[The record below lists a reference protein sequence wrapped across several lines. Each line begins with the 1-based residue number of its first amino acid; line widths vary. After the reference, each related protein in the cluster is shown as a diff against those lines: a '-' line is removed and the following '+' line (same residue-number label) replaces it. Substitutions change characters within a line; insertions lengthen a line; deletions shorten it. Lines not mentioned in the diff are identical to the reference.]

1 MSDTQTQN
9 NQVNASEPEKS
20 EQRYLR
26 FKLPYRIEHWIFI
39 TSFSILAVTGLVQKF
54 ANASISELIVGT
66 LGGIENTRL
75 IHHYAATI
83 TMFVA
88 IYHIGALIYRT
99 YVLRYRLSMLP
110 WIEDVRAAIGWL
122 GYNFGLKK
130 THPQEGRYTF
140 GEKFEYWAVV
150 WGTMVM
156 AITGYMM
163 WNPISTTR
171 FLPGEFIPAAKTA
184 HGWEAILAVLAII
197 VWHFYNVLIR
207 FFNKSMFIGYI
218 GEEEMVEDHPLELAD
233 MKAGLANVPIDPK
246 EKARRK
252 RIFWPVYLVVASIM
266 LTGVYFFISYEE
278 TAIATVPPAEDVAVF
293 VPLTP
298 TPLPTPLPTPTPLP
312 AGALITWEDGIA
324 DLFEQK
330 CVSCHNSSSA
340 QGGLDLSSYE
350 SALTGGDSGPGIVP
364 GDPDASQIVIV
375 QAGGVHPGQVTDDEL
390 ETITSW
396 ITNGAPE
403 N

>member
-1 MSDTQTQN
+1 MPDTQTQN
-9 NQVNASEPEKS
+9 YQVNNGEPEKN
-20 EQRYLR
+20 EARYLR

-54 ANASISELIVGT
+54 SEAGISELIVQG

-88 IYHIGALIYRT
+88 IYHIGALAYRL
-99 YVLRYRLSMLP
+99 YVLRYRWSMLP

-130 THPQEGRYTF
+130 SPPQEGRYTF

-171 FLPGEFIPAAKTA
+171 FLPGEFIPAAKAA

-197 VWHFYNVLIR
+197 VWHFYNVFIR
-207 FFNKSMFIGYI
+207 FFNKSMYIGYLD
-218 GEEEMVEDHPLELAD
+218 EEEMVEDHPLELAD
-233 MKAGLANVPIDPK
+233 IKAGLANLPIDPK
-246 EKARRK
+246 DRARRQ
-252 RIFWPVYLVVASIM
+252 RIFWPVFIVVASIM
-266 LTGVYFFISYEE
+266 LAGIYFFISYEE
-278 TAIATVPPAEDVAVF
+278 TAIATVPPAEDVEVF

-312 AGALITWEDGIA
+312 AGAAATWDTNISA
-324 DLFEQK
+324 LFEQK
-330 CVSCHNSSSA
+330 CHTCHNSNTA

-350 SALTGGDSGPGIVP
+350 SALIGGDSGPGVVP
-364 GDPDASQIVIV
+364 GEPDSSQIIIV
-375 QAGGVHPGQVTDDEL
+375 QAGGGHPGQVTDEEL

-396 ITNGAPE
+396 IIDGAPE